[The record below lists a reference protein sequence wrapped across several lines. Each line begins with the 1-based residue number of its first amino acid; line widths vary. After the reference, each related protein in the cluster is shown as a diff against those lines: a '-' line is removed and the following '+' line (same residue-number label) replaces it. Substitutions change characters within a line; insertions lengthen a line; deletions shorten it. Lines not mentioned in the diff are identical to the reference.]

1 MLQLTFRL
9 LSLLVVVSPVVLSVS
24 QDGTPTFV
32 REEGRC
38 AMRDS
43 CGRKSV
49 FSGEIPCPDNGQAAA
64 HDDDLAYKALLAGIC
79 GDDFPTTTCCTT
91 GQLETL
97 QANLAQADPLISA
110 CPACRLNFGRFF
122 CSFTCSP
129 DQSLFLTVTSTQT
142 LKKDGKD
149 REAVKSV
156 EFAVAGE
163 FGEGFFDACKDV
175 KFGATN
181 GFAMDLIGGGAKD
194 WLSFLRYMG
203 QERALGSPFQI
214 DIPSPDSPPAHNST
228 LSPPTPFNAPSES
241 CSSTSLASRC
251 ACPDCPAVCASLP
264 PLLSPHEKWE
274 RRCRVGKMDCFP
286 FALLIVY
293 AVAVL
298 AVVFGGAAREVRRRM
313 GSKGGAIRLG
323 DEESDEGT
331 GETESLLTRLV
342 RRLDPSHLF
351 APASIGRPRRSTL
364 NGSDTDYSASPLP
377 LDSAPRNDDLLSE
390 AEYDPSPAP
399 LASSSPPLSR
409 STPRTGDSSAGSS
422 STRARG
428 GTVGSGS
435 SRSLRRPDE
444 SSRSQSQRL
453 SSRGASLLDPAAD
466 SSALLQPRSYPLNTF
481 LSRAFYRLGFFC
493 SIHPFLVL
501 AIGLAICGLAN
512 AGWARF
518 EIEKDPVE
526 LWVPKGSEVRREKET
541 FEKAFGPFYRT
552 EQIFFSVAPP
562 VRLRLV
568 DGREEEEEQD
578 WTPIDQP
585 VLSWPVLQY
594 ILDVEHQIR
603 TLASSSSGLTLKDV
617 CFAPTTAAEDGKTAL
632 SVDECVVQSPLGYF
646 QNSLEG
652 ITEDSWAS
660 QLDSCTSSPASC
672 LPPFGQPLNPKL
684 VLGGVPEGAATHDA
698 RAVIIT
704 YVVRNSLD
712 PVEVARAEEW
722 ETALRDYLRQLA
734 DPQGEARRDY
744 GLKVSWSVGTSLE
757 EELNAATNT
766 DVPIVVASY
775 LLMFAYVS
783 LGGSA
788 TGLVKVLGRIAVLI
802 SAALMRLARWMAKRA
817 KALSRR
823 GGVKLGEDDAEEDA
837 GRPGRFRTASAA
849 MSDGFRTTT
858 RPTKDSLVAYFKKQV
873 LVDSKFLLGLWGIL
887 IVLLSVS
894 TSVALCSA
902 GGVKTTLIIAEV
914 IPFLILAIGVDNV
927 FLLSHELDQQN
938 VRSYRENSLLMPG
951 EEYEDE
957 VVAEPSLPVEERVAR
972 ALGRMGPSIL
982 LSASC
987 QTLAFSLGALV
998 GMPAVRNFAIYAAVA
1013 VLLNALLQITVFVAA
1028 MTIDLR
1034 RVESNRIDCFPC
1046 IKVSSISATE
1056 HSAHPTESLL
1066 ARFVRT
1072 VYTPTLLRRPVK
1084 YLVLLLFSGL
1094 FVLSWIGA
1102 RHIDLGLDQRLALP
1116 GSSYLVDYF
1125 NVVDEYLDVGP
1136 PVYFVVENL
1145 NVSAL
1150 PNVRHLCGRFSTCD
1164 QFSLANSLEAERK
1177 RPEVSYLAEPP
1188 AVWVDDFVQWLNPL
1202 LEDCCRVKRRNP
1214 NEFCGPNDSESLCKP
1229 CFEDREPPWTTTLE
1243 GLPEDGEF
1251 MRYVEHWLESP
1262 TDEACPL
1269 GGKAGYSSAL
1279 AISEDG
1285 ENVDLSHFR
1294 TYHTSLKTQDDFI
1307 NALAAARRIAA
1318 DLAKRTGARV
1328 FPYSLFYVF
1337 FSSYDTIRSTS
1348 RMVLFIALAAVFV
1361 VTAALLGSL
1370 RTATVLICTVF
1381 LSLFTVLGAMGV
1393 WGVSLNPLSLVNL
1406 VIAIGIAVEFCAHI
1420 ARAFVGA
1427 LGGGLPRSHPQ
1438 AQGDRDERARTALED
1453 VGASVISGIGATK
1466 LIGISVLWLTR
1477 SALLKT
1483 YYARIWL
1490 ALIVSSAIHG
1500 LVFLPV
1506 ALSLWG
1512 SQGYALTAEEGD
1524 GAWIATSVE
1533 SRYQDRP
1540 FVDDDASSGESEY

>member
-1 MLQLTFRL
+1 MLPSTLTL
-9 LSLLVVVSPVVLSVS
+9 LSVLATALPVVSSLF
-24 QDGTPTFV
+24 QDDAPTFV
-32 REEGRC
+32 RAEGRC

-49 FSGEIPCPDNGQAAA
+49 FSGEIPCPDNGPATA
-64 HDDDLAYKALLAGIC
+64 HDDDLTYGALLARIC
-79 GDDFPTTTCCTT
+79 GEDFPTTTCCTT

-110 CPACRLNFGRFF
+110 CPACRLNFRRFF

-129 DQSLFLTVTSTQT
+129 DQSLFLTLTSTQT
-142 LKKDGKD
+142 LKKDGKQ

-156 EFAVAGE
+156 EFAVAEE

-214 DIPSPDSPPAHNST
+214 DIPSPNSPPSQNT
-228 LSPPTPFNAPSES
+228 TVTPPTPFSAPSES
-241 CSSTSLASRC
+241 CSSTSLATRC
-251 ACPDCPAVCASLP
+251 ACPDCPAICASLP

-274 RRCRVGKMDCFP
+274 RRCRVGRMDCFP
-286 FALLIVY
+286 FALVLVY

-298 AVVFGGAAREVRRRM
+298 VVVFGGVGREVTRRM

-323 DEESDEGT
+323 DEESDAGA

-342 RRLDPSHLF
+342 RRLDYSNLFMPS
-351 APASIGRPRRSTL
+351 STGRPRRSSL
-364 NGSDTDYSASPLP
+364 IGSDTEYSTSPLP
-377 LDSAPRNDDLLSE
+377 LDSAPRSDDLLSE

-409 STPRTGDSSAGSS
+409 STPHTGDDSFTPSS
-422 STRARG
+422 STRTRG
-428 GTVGSGS
+428 GTVDSGS
-435 SRSLRRPDE
+435 SRSLRRTDD
-444 SSRSQSQRL
+444 SSHSQSQRL

-466 SSALLQPRSYPLNTF
+466 SSALLQPRSYPLNTL
-481 LSRAFYRLGFFC
+481 LSRAFHRLGLFC
-493 SIHPFLVL
+493 STHPFLVL
-501 AIGLAICGLAN
+501 AIGLAVCGLAN
-512 AGWARF
+512 AGWARL

-526 LWVPKGSEVRREKET
+526 LWVPKDSEVRREKET

-562 VRLRLV
+562 VTLNMM
-568 DGREEEEEQD
+568 DGREGEEKQE
-578 WTPIDQP
+578 WNPIDQP

-594 ILDVEHQIR
+594 ILDIETQIR
-603 TLASSSSGLTLKDV
+603 SLASPTSNVTLKDV
-617 CFAPTTAAEDGKTAL
+617 CFAPTTMAEDGRTAL
-632 SVDECVVQSPLGYF
+632 SIDDCVVQSPLGYF

-652 ITEDSWAS
+652 VTEDSWPS
-660 QLDSCTSSPASC
+660 QLDACTSIPASC
-672 LPPFGQPLNPKL
+672 LTPFGQPLNPKL
-684 VLGGVPEGAATHDA
+684 VFGGVPNGAGTHDA

-704 YVVRNSLD
+704 YVVRNSVD
-712 PVEVARAEEW
+712 PVEVARAEAW

-734 DPQGEARRDY
+734 DPEGEARRDY
-744 GLKVSWSVGTSLE
+744 NLKVSWSVGTSLE

-766 DVPIVVASY
+766 DVPIVIASY
-775 LLMFAYVS
+775 LLMFAYVAVS

-788 TGLVKVLGRIAVLI
+788 TGLVKVFGRIAVLL
-802 SAALMRLARWMAKRA
+802 SAGLLRLVKWMAQKVQ
-817 KALSRR
+817 ALSGR
-823 GGVKLGEDDAEEDA
+823 GGVKLDEDEAEEQT
-837 GRPGRFRTASAA
+837 GRPGRFRTASGAIP
-849 MSDGFRTTT
+849 DGFGAPT
-858 RPTKDSLVAYFKKQV
+858 RPRKDSLMAYFKKQV

-894 TSVALCSA
+894 TSVALCSTA
-902 GGVKTTLIIAEV
+902 GVRTTLIIAEV
-914 IPFLILAIGVDNV
+914 IPFLVLAIGVDNV
-927 FLLSHELDQQN
+927 FLLSHELDQQK
-938 VRSYRENSLLMPG
+938 RENSLLLPG

-957 VVAEPSLPVEERVAR
+957 VVTEPSLPAEERVAR

-987 QTLAFSLGALV
+987 QTLAFGLGALV

-1028 MTIDLR
+1028 MAVDLR

-1066 ARFVRT
+1066 AYFVRT
-1072 VYTPTLLRRPVK
+1072 FYTPTLLRRPVK

-1102 RHIDLGLDQRLALP
+1102 RHINLGLDQRLALP
-1116 GSSYLVDYF
+1116 RSSNLVDYF
-1125 NVVDEYLDVGP
+1125 NAVDEYLDVGP
-1136 PVYFVVENL
+1136 PVYFVVEDL
-1145 NVSAL
+1145 NVAAL

-1202 LEDCCRVKRRNP
+1202 LEDCCRVKRRALD
-1214 NEFCGPNDSESLCKP
+1214 EFCGPNDSDSLCKP
-1229 CFEDREPPWTTTLE
+1229 CFEDREPPWNTTLE

-1251 MRYVEHWLESP
+1251 MRFVKHWLDSP

-1269 GGKAGYSSAL
+1269 GGKAAYSSAL

-1285 ENVDLSHFR
+1285 ENINVSQFR
-1294 TYHTSLKTQDDFI
+1294 TYHTPLKTQDDFI
-1307 NALAAARRIAA
+1307 NAVAAAHRIAA
-1318 DLAKRTGARV
+1318 DLTKQTGARV

-1348 RMVLFIALAAVFV
+1348 RLVLFIALSAVFA
-1361 VTAALLGSL
+1361 VTAALLGSI
-1370 RTATVLICTVF
+1370 RTASVVICTVF
-1381 LSLFTVLGAMGV
+1381 LSLISVLGVMGV
-1393 WGVSLNPLSLVNL
+1393 WSVSLNPLSLVNL

-1427 LGGGLPRSHPQ
+1427 LDGGLPRSHPQ
-1438 AQGDRDERARTALED
+1438 AQRDRDERARTALED
-1453 VGASVISGIGATK
+1453 VGASVMSGIGATK

-1490 ALIVSSAIHG
+1490 ALIVSSAVHG
-1500 LVFLPV
+1500 FVFLPV
-1506 ALSLWG
+1506 ALSFWG
-1512 SQGYALTAEEGD
+1512 GQGYALTAEEGD
-1524 GAWIATSVE
+1524 GPWTVE
-1533 SRYQDRP
+1533 GLYRDRP
-1540 FVDDDASSGESEY
+1540 FVDDDASSGDSEY